1 MQPADNTSF
10 ADEVRLS
17 FVASLYQKRGTL
29 AAGMVAH
36 VVTTVAV
43 YLRIDD
49 PFYLYAALA
58 LFGIWCGRTLDM
70 LAFDRLDKST
80 FKLADTLHWERRY
93 VAGSL
98 VAAFLLGTVCG
109 HALVVAQDPFA
120 ELVTVSVT
128 LATMISVVGRNF
140 GSRLN
145 VDMII
150 LAACLPM
157 MAGLLMARDPYMS
170 LMALLLLPLFL
181 TTRSMANG
189 VRDFLFNSVTSE
201 RKTAEI
207 AERFDTAL
215 NNMSHGLFM
224 LDGDGR
230 IEVANRKAR
239 EFFSIDKNTDLTGR
253 ALKAA
258 LRLGAR
264 NGMIAKENFGQ
275 INQHLESLISGRDD
289 RALVRFDKNT
299 WLEFSARYRGEK
311 GVVLIFEDV
320 SERIQSEKRI
330 LHMARF
336 DNLTNL
342 PNRSWFKEVIELKI
356 ANAKPDQILAL
367 AVLDIDDFKHVNDTM
382 GHVNG
387 DKLLSAVANR
397 LRSLSRQKFVV
408 SRFGGDEFVLFLPDV
423 KDVQDLHATMDHVID
438 TLRGTYIIDGHKL
451 FISLSG
457 GVVMSS
463 VAGVQ
468 IEEMHIQADLALY
481 EAKRRDKN
489 RWTLFEES
497 MDQRY
502 SERQG
507 MKVALREA
515 IRTGSMDLFYQPM
528 FNPEGTRVVGAE
540 ALSRWNHAELGPV
553 SPAVYIPLAEEMG
566 IISELTRC
574 VIERAVRDAANWP
587 GNLFVSVN
595 LSAHDLN
602 DRAIISVIAD
612 ALDRSNL
619 AAERLQLEIT
629 ESGLINDLRTAREI
643 LTELRSM
650 GMSIAIDDFGTGY
663 SSLSYLDMLPLNKV
677 KIDRS
682 FVRDLTKDPKK
693 LKLLRGVVHL
703 SRELGLEVV
712 VEGVETEDQLEMIR
726 ENNCADIIQGYI
738 FGIPMPH
745 GAFIELA
752 NKLSSQP
759 RRLAVVAMPNQV
771 RRPGN

>member
-1 MQPADNTSF
+1 MPSAVSTSF

-17 FVASLYQKRGTL
+17 FVASLYNKRGTL

-36 VVTTVAV
+36 LVTTLAI

-49 PFYLYAALA
+49 PFYLYAGVA
-58 LFGIWCGRTLDM
+58 LFATWALRTLDM
-70 LAFDRLDKST
+70 LAFDRLEKSAFT
-80 FKLADTLHWERRY
+80 LADTLHWEKRY

-109 HALVVAQDPFA
+109 HALVMAQDAFA
-120 ELVTVSVT
+120 VLAAISVT
-128 LATMISVVGRNF
+128 IATMISVVGRNF
-140 GSRLN
+140 GSKLN

-157 MAGLLMARDPYMS
+157 MAGFMMARDPFMMV
-170 LMALLLLPLFL
+170 LAVLLLPLFL
-181 TTRSMANG
+181 TTRSLANG
-189 VRDFLFNSVTSE
+189 VRDFLFNSVTAE
-201 RKTAEI
+201 RKTSEL

-224 LDGDGR
+224 LDGEGR

-239 EFFSIDKNTDLTGR
+239 EFFSVDRNTDLTGR

-258 LRLGAR
+258 LRLGTR
-264 NGMIAKENFGQ
+264 NGVIAKENFAQ
-275 INQHLESLISGRDD
+275 ISEHLDSLVSGRDD
-289 RALVRFDKNT
+289 RALVRFDKNS

-330 LHMARF
+330 LHMARY

-342 PNRSWFKEVIELKI
+342 PNRSWFKEVVGLKI
-356 ANAKPDQILAL
+356 ASAQPDQNMAL
-367 AVLDIDDFKHVNDTM
+367 AVLDLDDFKHVNDSM

-387 DKLLSAVANR
+387 DKLLCAIANR
-397 LRSLSRQKFVV
+397 LGSLSRQKFVV
-408 SRFGGDEFVLFLPDV
+408 SRFGGDEFVLFLPNVGDV
-423 KDVQDLHATMDHVID
+423 EDLHATMDHLID

-451 FISLSG
+451 FVSLSG
-457 GVVMSS
+457 GVVMSK
-463 VAGVQ
+463 AADLQ
-468 IEEMHIQADLALY
+468 LEEMHIQADLALY

-489 RWTLFEES
+489 RWTLFEAS

-502 SERQG
+502 TERQS
-507 MKVALREA
+507 MKAALREA
-515 IRTGSMDLFYQPM
+515 IRTHSMDLFYQPM
-528 FNPEGTRVVGAE
+528 FNPQGTRIVGAE
-540 ALSRWNHAELGPV
+540 ALSRWIHPELGPV

-566 IISELTRC
+566 IISELTCC
-574 VIERAVRDAANWP
+574 VIERAVQDARNWP
-587 GNLFVSVN
+587 DDLQVSVN

-602 DRAIISVIAD
+602 DRAIVSVIAD

-619 AAERLQLEIT
+619 APGRLQLEIT
-629 ESGLINDLRTAREI
+629 ESGLMNDLKTAREI

-682 FVRDLTKDPKK
+682 FVRDLTKVPKK

-703 SRELGLEVV
+703 ARELGLEVV
-712 VEGVETEDQLEMIR
+712 VEGVETEDQLVMISD
-726 ENNCADIIQGYI
+726 NNCADIIQGYI
-738 FGIPMPH
+738 FGTPMPY

-752 NKLSSQP
+752 NKLSQNP
-759 RRLAVVAMPNQV
+759 CGLTVVGQSGQTRNS
-771 RRPGN
+771 GS